1 MDGNWKC
8 PKCGGTAYTAD
19 QFQATGG
26 TFSKLFD
33 IQNKRFTT
41 ISCDRCR
48 FTELYRA
55 DVSEMENIFDF
66 LFGR

>member
-1 MDGNWKC
+1 MNWIC
-8 PKCGGTAYTAD
+8 PKCGYDRFITD

-41 ISCDRCR
+41 ISCERCR
-48 FTELYRA
+48 FTELYQA
-55 DVSEMENIFDF
+55 DVSDMENILDF
-66 LFGR
+66 FIGR